1 MKKGKYQI
9 NEKVIF
15 QGKEVTIIKKIK
27 GNKTKEVNIQGGII
41 TGNKSNPCLYLLSN
55 NYVVRGDKLIKI
67 NQSISNF

>member
-9 NEKVIF
+9 NEKILF

-27 GNKTKEVNIQGGII
+27 GNKRGEVNKQGGIV

-55 NYVVRGDKLIKI
+55 NIIVRGNKLVRIK
-67 NQSISNF
+67 